1 MSLIA
6 PLIWLPSENILFRS
20 SPNNL
25 IAIFAFV
32 PDSIASI
39 RWLIGC
45 PISMFAP
52 VIVPNFS
59 RTSATSSLRERSFNS
74 NGASISETL
83 TPNAC
88 SSNSARPVFRAT
100 VCISGIVINNSS
112 ARCPILLLS
121 SSEIPGRELI
131 LIVNDPS
138 LNEGRKLRPSVKNTP
153 RATTKSPIVLP
164 RVTRLCASTQVS
176 AFS

>member
-1 MSLIA
+1 M
-6 PLIWLPSENILFRS
+6 ENILFRS
-20 SPNNL
+20 SPNSL
-25 IAIFAFV
+25 MAIFAFV
-32 PDSIASI
+32 PDNMASI

-52 VIVPNFS
+52 VIVPSFS
-59 RTSATSSLRERSFNS
+59 RTSATSSLRERSPSS
-74 NGASISETL
+74 NGASISDTF

-88 SSNSARPVFRAT
+88 SSSSARPVLRAT
-100 VCISGIVINNSS
+100 VCISGMVNSNSS

-131 LIVNDPS
+131 LIVNEPS
-138 LNEGRKLRPSVKNTP
+138 LKEGRKLRPSVKNTP
-153 RATTKSPIVLP
+153 SATMKRAIVP
-164 RVTRLCASTQVS
+164 PSVTRLCASTQDS